1 MVKNVFVGDEGGE
14 DEDVVLNGVVDVD
27 EDQKYRHQQS
37 HSSWDYLRVD
47 QETEIGRNEIFI

>member
-27 EDQKYRHQQS
+27 EGGD
-37 HSSWDYLRVD
+37 
-47 QETEIGRNEIFI
+47 F